1 MKEKSEVWVFIHLT
15 IVTKPN
21 LVSSPGHA
29 VKSSDSRLWRK
40 KLQHLLQGAKQVVHF
55 FSAEVLT
62 DTWR

>member
-1 MKEKSEVWVFIHLT
+1 MKDKSEVWIFVHLT

-21 LVSSPGHA
+21 LVSLTGYA

-40 KLQHLLQGAKQVVHF
+40 KVQHLLQGAKQRVYL
-55 FSAEVLT
+55 FSAGVLT